1 MDLDHRDFNHAAVF
15 AFSVAKSAHFLQ
27 LLSCAV
33 ARLATA
39 FLRPLAWLR
48 ILTHDTMR
56 RHVACAVGIGWLK
69 SAKSSA
75 DAL

>member
-33 ARLATA
+33 ARSRNGLSAALGLAQDTNA
-39 FLRPLAWLR
+39 RYDAKTRGLRRGDRLAQE
-48 ILTHDTMR
+48 
-56 RHVACAVGIGWLK
+56 CKEFG
-69 SAKSSA
+69 
-75 DAL
+75 